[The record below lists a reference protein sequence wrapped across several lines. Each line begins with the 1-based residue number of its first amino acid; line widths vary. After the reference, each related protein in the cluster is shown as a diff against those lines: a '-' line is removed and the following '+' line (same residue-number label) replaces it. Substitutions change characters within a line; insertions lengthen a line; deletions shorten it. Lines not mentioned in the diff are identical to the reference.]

1 MKKAELTWWGSIRHF
16 LYLSGGVIVNNSQ
29 LFGNYYCKM
38 GRVMIYSLIWQSV
51 STRRFIMVS
60 YKPLFRYCLEH
71 DIPMADCRKICG
83 ISPNTWT
90 KINKNEEVSMTILNK
105 ICKGLGVTYG
115 DIIEY
120 IHQDESSSG
129 EKEVQ

>member
-1 MKKAELTWWGSIRHF
+1 
-16 LYLSGGVIVNNSQ
+16 
-29 LFGNYYCKM
+29 
-38 GRVMIYSLIWQSV
+38 
-51 STRRFIMVS
+51 MVS

-71 DIPMADCRKICG
+71 DITHKQCREICK

-105 ICKGLGVTYG
+105 ICAGLGVSYG

-120 IHQDESSSG
+120 IPE
-129 EKEVQ
+129 EKGDAK

>member
-1 MKKAELTWWGSIRHF
+1 
-16 LYLSGGVIVNNSQ
+16 
-29 LFGNYYCKM
+29 
-38 GRVMIYSLIWQSV
+38 
-51 STRRFIMVS
+51 MVS

-120 IHQDESSSG
+120 IHQDEPASG